1 MNRSHCALFAMGLM
15 LCPQINASAD

>member
-15 LCPQINASAD
+15 LCPQIN